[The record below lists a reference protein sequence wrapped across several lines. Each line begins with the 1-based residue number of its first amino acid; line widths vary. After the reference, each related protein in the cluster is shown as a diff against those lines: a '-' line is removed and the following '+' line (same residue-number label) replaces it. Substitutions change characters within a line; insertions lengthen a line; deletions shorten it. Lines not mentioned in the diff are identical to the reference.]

1 LFPALIARPLI
12 PKNFSVP
19 ENQFGYFISGAGV
32 RICRQLFTCQ
42 VYQMPEMLKSPNDP
56 GLAKRQPL
64 YRLVTVPQLLFWIII
79 FIVTRSFMSGADHF
93 LELTP
98 EALGKY
104 FTLRWVLI
112 AHITGGGGALIL
124 GPLQFWSRLRTRYIK
139 LHRWVGVGY
148 LLAILLSAGCAVI
161 LSFTTAYDVN
171 WAYAFSLQVWVSV
184 WIISTFIAY
193 RAALQKKFVLHR
205 EWMTRSYIV
214 TLAFIISGLA
224 LKYLLKAGFGSFQD
238 ISPSLF
244 WMGWSVPLFVYQVI
258 LSAKAKK

>member
-1 LFPALIARPLI
+1 
-12 PKNFSVP
+12 
-19 ENQFGYFISGAGV
+19 
-32 RICRQLFTCQ
+32 
-42 VYQMPEMLKSPNDP
+42 MPETSKSS
-56 GLAKRQPL
+56 GTAAKRIPF
-64 YRLVTVPQLLFWIII
+64 YRLITIRQLLFWVLI
-79 FIVTRSFMSGADHF
+79 FAITRHFMQGADHF

-104 FTLRWVLI
+104 FSRKWILI
-112 AHITGGGGALIL
+112 AHITAGGGALIL
-124 GPLQFWSRLRTRYIK
+124 GPLQFWSRFRARYIK

-148 LLAILLSAGCAVI
+148 LLAILVSSVCAMI

-184 WIISTFIAY
+184 WIITTIIAY
-193 RAALQKKFVLHR
+193 RAALHKKFKLHQ

-224 LKYLLKAGFGSFQD
+224 LKYLLKINFGTFED

-244 WMGWSVPLFVYQVI
+244 WMGWSVPLFIYQVI
-258 LSAKAKK
+258 LSTKARQ